1 MADLVLQ
8 ASDDLIAR
16 LAHESDPLKAL
27 IELIWNAVDA
37 EAWSVTVTL
46 DVEPELGS
54 VRAIHVEDDGHG
66 ISVDEV
72 EVCFGRI
79 GDSWKARTTRSKN
92 DVRGTHGSLGE
103 GRLRAFALGNRVR
116 WLSKSKNTIG
126 ELHEVGITGDR
137 SRRTVFNWESSTAAP
152 GDSGTLFSAY
162 NDEQRSLGQLQAE
175 LPSQC
180 FGRHSL
186 LYY

>member
-27 IELIWNAVDA
+27 VELVWNSVDA
-37 EAWSVTVTL
+37 EAWRVTVTL
-46 DVEPELGS
+46 DVEPELGG

-72 EVCFGRI
+72 ESCFGRI

-92 DVRGTHGSLGE
+92 DVRDTHGSYGE
-103 GRLRAFALGNRVR
+103 ERFSCFCS
-116 WLSKSKNTIG
+116 WKP
-126 ELHEVGITGDR
+126 R
-137 SRRTVFNWESSTAAP
+137 SME
-152 GDSGTLFSAY
+152 
-162 NDEQRSLGQLQAE
+162 
-175 LPSQC
+175 
-180 FGRHSL
+180 
-186 LYY
+186 